1 MSSAV
6 VRIGVVVLALAQLG
20 VTSFYAPV
28 HRLLHHTLRPVAT
41 ANPINS
47 VNPPATAVGCR
58 SGCCQHHA
66 KKTDGA
72 ANSSSAEGTPLS
84 LPADSPCPD
93 DEDSCA
99 WCAIALQQAAPATP
113 AVVMA
118 CSDPV
123 VLVPTSGH
131 FSVASRPVAPFDV
144 RGPPTL

>member
-28 HRLLHHTLRPVAT
+28 HRLLHHTLRPIVS
-41 ANPINS
+41 ANS
-47 VNPPATAVGCR
+47 PASAVGCR
-58 SGCCQHHA
+58 SGCCQHHV
-66 KKTDGA
+66 KKQHGA
-72 ANSSSAEGTPLS
+72 AASSSAERTPLS

-93 DEDSCA
+93 DEDSCV
-99 WCAIALQQAAPATP
+99 WCAIALQQATPATP
-113 AVVMA
+113 AVVVA

-123 VLVPTSGH
+123 VFVSTFGH
-131 FSVASRPVAPFDV
+131 FPVAARPAAAFDV